1 MIDGY
6 DDMIDMIDMIHMIHM
21 DIEWSPSLPCSLAWT
36 FGIDD

>member
-6 DDMIDMIDMIHMIHM
+6 DDMIDMIDMIHM
-21 DIEWSPSLPCSLAWT
+21 DIEWSPSFPCSLALT